1 MPKDDKL
8 PPPMRGGR
16 KGPEMAEEDPSIY
29 GKLSSLAEQEG
40 GGMGGGMGMGGGSE
54 QQSAQLVMDGAGQLM
69 QAAKM
74 NPALAPFITQAI
86 QIIQQ
91 GVQQMAGGPGGQGG
105 QPEMGGEAGAG
116 GAPQPK
122 RKRVKP
128 PQSEPQ
134 PGADQFG
141 GY

>member
-1 MPKDDKL
+1 MPKDERL
-8 PPPMRGGR
+8 PPPMKGAR
-16 KGPEMAEEDPSIY
+16 KGPEMAQEDPSIY

-40 GGMGGGMGMGGGSE
+40 GGMGMGMGGGPGGE

-86 QIIQQ
+86 QILQQ
-91 GVQQMAGGPGGQGG
+91 GVQQLAGG
-105 QPEMGGEAGAG
+105 QPGMGGEAEAG
-116 GAPQPK
+116 GAPQQPRK
-122 RKRVKP
+122 RKVKP
-128 PQSEPQ
+128 PQTQ
-134 PGADQFG
+134 PEGADQFA